1 MPYDLDY
8 YTPLPP
14 RRPESFGYGQQDMN
28 ALAQLMD
35 PKQIWLSRF
44 RQSPYGRPDPYGMN
58 AMRDWL
64 YPYLQSIGLAVG
76 EQQR

>member
-1 MPYDLDY
+1 M
-8 YTPLPP
+8 
-14 RRPESFGYGQQDMN
+14 
-28 ALAQLMD
+28 MD
-35 PKQIWLSRF
+35 PKQVWLSRF

-64 YPYLQSIGLAVG
+64 YPYLQSMGLAVG